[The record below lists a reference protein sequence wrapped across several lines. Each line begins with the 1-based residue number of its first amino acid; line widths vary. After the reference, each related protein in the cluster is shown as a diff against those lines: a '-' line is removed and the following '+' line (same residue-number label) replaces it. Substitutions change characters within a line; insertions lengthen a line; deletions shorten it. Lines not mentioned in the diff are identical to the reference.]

1 MPLMRRLAR
10 RAGGG
15 SGQRSD
21 EEGSRLWVVR
31 RYSPREIGTK
41 LGFLSAQPL
50 LPPLLIGSNPPTSTD
65 SSELGHRAPLPWDS
79 PIWTLLDYGTPFSP
93 PSAWMTARPPSPK
106 RRCGWELVV
115 LWMSDL
121 RQTFVPPIVGHPVK
135 ITQLVVSHSEYHNAP
150 HPPSLPHG
158 SHITHTCSSAW
169 GLLRRRS
176 PLPALSSSGTS
187 GQEERSC
194 PPPGSRRAGATRLLS
209 DGNFH
214 KTKSIF

>member
-1 MPLMRRLAR
+1 MPLLRRLVR
-10 RAGGG
+10 RAGGVRP
-15 SGQRSD
+15 RSD

-65 SSELGHRAPLPWDS
+65 SSELGHRAPPPWDS
-79 PIWTLLDYGTPFSP
+79 PIWTLPDYGTPLFPPLGVDDRSP
-93 PSAWMTARPPSPK
+93 LSPK

-115 LWMSDL
+115 LWMSNL

-150 HPPSLPHG
+150 PPPSLPFG
-158 SHITHTCSSAW
+158 SHITHTYSSAW
-169 GLLRRRS
+169 GLLR
-176 PLPALSSSGTS
+176 
-187 GQEERSC
+187 
-194 PPPGSRRAGATRLLS
+194 
-209 DGNFH
+209 
-214 KTKSIF
+214 